1 MTKTILIRLSS
12 VFVATAIPNIGV
24 GAAVGVEVWRASVKS
39 GAIACL
45 AVVQS
50 LAQSYRDGSLTR
62 EEVDKA
68 FEER

>member
-1 MTKTILIRLSS
+1 MIKTILIRLSS

-24 GAAVGVEVWRASVKS
+24 GAAVGVEVWRASVMS

-50 LAQSYRDGSLTR
+50 LAKAYRDGTLTQD
-62 EEVDKA
+62 EVDKA
-68 FEER
+68 FGEG

>member
-1 MTKTILIRLSS
+1 MLKTVAIRLIS

-24 GAAVGVEVWRASVKS
+24 GAAIGVDVWRASVMS

-50 LAQSYRDGSLTR
+50 LAKAYRDGTLTQ
-62 EEVDKA
+62 EEIDEAFKA
-68 FEER
+68 E